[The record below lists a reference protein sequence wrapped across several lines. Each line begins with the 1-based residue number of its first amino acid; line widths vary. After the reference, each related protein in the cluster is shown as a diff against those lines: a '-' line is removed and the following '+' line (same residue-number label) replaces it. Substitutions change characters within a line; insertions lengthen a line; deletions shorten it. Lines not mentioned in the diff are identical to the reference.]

1 MSAYAEKGKQM
12 NLRGDRSD
20 VSGIDW
26 PYNLLQ
32 QIGMDD
38 DDPLDHMSDEA
49 ELLLVMSLR
58 NMTER
63 EKKVIILR
71 YFEQKTLKEVGE
83 IIGVQQERVRQIEAK
98 AIRKMRWNDCH
109 YILTHGIK
117 AYIDKRVDEKVN
129 EILKARKEE
138 LEEEYKEKLAS
149 AYIRDDDDRRTA
161 KAKLLATTIEEMDMS
176 VRAYNCLKRACINKL
191 SDFSKMTYDDLL
203 GIRNLG
209 SKCVKEVLQRLMD
222 FGVTLKE
229 EGDDHE

>member
-98 AIRKMRWNDCH
+98 AIRKMRYKDCH
-109 YILTHGIK
+109 YILTHGVK
-117 AYIDKRVDEKVN
+117 AYIDNRVDEKVN
-129 EILKARKEE
+129 AILKTRADE
-138 LEEEYKEKLAS
+138 LEAEYREKLAS

-161 KAKLLATTIEEMDMS
+161 KAKLLSTTVEEMDMS
-176 VRAYNCLKRACINKL
+176 VRAYNCLKRAGCRTVGDVL
-191 SDFSKMTYDDLL
+191 KMYPTYEKAVT
-203 GIRNLG
+203 IRNLG
-209 SKCVKEVLQRLMD
+209 RKSLEEISEKMQT
-222 FGVTLKE
+222 FGFMWPIYE
-229 EGDDHE
+229 E